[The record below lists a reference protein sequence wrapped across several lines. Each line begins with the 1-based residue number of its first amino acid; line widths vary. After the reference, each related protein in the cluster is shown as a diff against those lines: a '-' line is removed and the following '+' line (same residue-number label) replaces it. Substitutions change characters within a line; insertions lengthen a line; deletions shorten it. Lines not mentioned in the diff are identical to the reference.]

1 MSNYSCKVMVSAMT
15 VLFFSALAEAQN
27 SDVKA
32 IYDAS
37 STVLTSVAGVRTFNP
52 PPAGFNAVAASD
64 EDLATYGFPPRPNQ
78 QNNPAEYARW
88 AKAMAA
94 AKIRWNGELKP
105 TGLYSGPARAA
116 KPAAAASATSATSAV
131 YYYNW
136 SGFINTNSLTAYN
149 PNTSFSYITSEF
161 NVPAVSQAV
170 NACDGGWDWEVS
182 WNGIDGSKNQNAL
195 LQGGSASGALCSGS
209 TKATSY
215 YAWVEWYPAYPMLS
229 AFNINPGDDMYV
241 ATWITSPTQGYV
253 FVIDMTKS
261 LSYTAALTPNGGAG
275 LIGNSAEYVVE
286 RPCCRGAN
294 DFPLP
299 NYVWD
304 FWANSSAYTFAGQAK
319 GTTGFYPGSTAASNW
334 LTYMVDDQD
343 TQVISAPTAQGKYGI
358 FFEAQHCAV
367 DPGCTP

>member
-1 MSNYSCKVMVSAMT
+1 MSNYLFKAMVSAMT
-15 VLFFSALAEAQN
+15 ILLFSALAVAQSN
-27 SDVKA
+27 ELKG

-37 STVLTSVAGVRTFNP
+37 STVLTNVAGVRTFNAP
-52 PPAGFNAVAASD
+52 PEGFNALAASD
-64 EDLATYGFPPRPNQ
+64 GELATYGFPPRPNQ
-78 QNNPAEYARW
+78 QDDPAEYARW

-94 AKIRWNGELKP
+94 AKIRWNGELKQ

-116 KPAAAASATSATSAV
+116 KPAGAAATTSATTAA

-149 PNTSFSYITSEF
+149 PNTSFSIIYSEF
-161 NVPAVSQAV
+161 NVPTVSQAV

-182 WNGIDGSKNQNAL
+182 WNGIDGSKNGNAL
-195 LQGGSASGALCSGS
+195 LQGGSASGAFCSGS
-209 TKATSY
+209 VTATSY
-215 YAWVEWYPAYPMLS
+215 YAWVEWYPAYPMLQE
-229 AFNINPGDDMYV
+229 FNVSPGDDMYV
-241 ATWITSPTQGYV
+241 ATWDTSPTQGYV

-261 LSYTAALTPNGGAG
+261 LSYTAALTPNGGPG

-294 DFPLP
+294 DYPLP

-304 FWANSSAYTFAGQAK
+304 FWANSSAYTFAGHAK
-319 GTTGFYPGSTAASNW
+319 GTTAYYPGSTAANNW
-334 LTYMVDDQD
+334 LSYMVDDKD
-343 TQVISAPTAQGKYGI
+343 TQVISAPAAQGKYGI
-358 FFEAQHCAV
+358 FFEAEHCAI